1 MSIPNNIIIANNG
14 TKDIGILINSKTNQ
28 KLNLMIYNSL
38 GQLVFENELI
48 VTEGFNSLTLNLS
61 NLSNAVYYVS
71 IFNDIEQVLNKKII
85 LNEK

>member
-1 MSIPNNIIIANNG
+1 
-14 TKDIGILINSKTNQ
+14 
-28 KLNLMIYNSL
+28 MIYNSL

>member
-1 MSIPNNIIIANNG
+1 MS
-14 TKDIGILINSKTNQ
+14 LIDNSKIRSMVLDGRTSPFFSTV
-28 KLNLMIYNSL
+28 LYM
-38 GQLVFENELI
+38 EMPNELI

>member
-1 MSIPNNIIIANNG
+1 MSKVDPIERA
-14 TKDIGILINSKTNQ
+14 TQ
-28 KLNLMIYNSL
+28 KKVVEL
-38 GQLVFENELI
+38 FENELI